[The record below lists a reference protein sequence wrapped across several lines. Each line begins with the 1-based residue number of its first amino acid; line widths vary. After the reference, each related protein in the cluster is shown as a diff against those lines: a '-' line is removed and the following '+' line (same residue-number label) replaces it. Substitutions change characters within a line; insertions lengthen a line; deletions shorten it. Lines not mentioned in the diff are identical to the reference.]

1 MNAHRQLPHYG
12 TSVVAVAAASFVV
25 AYTLPWAAAPLGGLL
40 FVLAPVPLAL
50 ALVRPVGERLRWLQ
64 GACLALLSVVPLLSS
79 VSGGYGVH
87 ITAGVTAALA
97 GAAFLLGGSARR
109 SWAFRP
115 TAAALGALGLALL
128 SWGWYGPGLKNVVLN
143 ASRPSGIAATT
154 PAPRAK
160 LAAPVVSASLP
171 NAALRRVALRTNCRP
186 LKVWTDPVV
195 QYGRAQNLATL
206 TRREHAQRKIG
217 AVGEADRLRRLRETN
232 ARTYARKL
240 ASILDRCDLSSTTVA
255 ALP

>member
-1 MNAHRQLPHYG
+1 MNAPRPLPHYG
-12 TSVVAVAAASFVV
+12 TSVVAVAAASFAL
-25 AYTLPWAAAPLGGLL
+25 AYTLPWVAAPLGGLL
-40 FVLAPVPLAL
+40 FVLAPVPLAF

-79 VSGGYGVH
+79 VSGWYGVH

-97 GAAFLLGGSARR
+97 GAAFLLGGRERR

-128 SWGWYGPGLKNVVLN
+128 SWGWYGPGLKSVVQS
-143 ASRPSGIAATT
+143 AARPSTAATDAK
-154 PAPRAK
+154 APSAE
-160 LAAPVVSASLP
+160 PVVAASLS
-171 NAALRRVALRTNCRP
+171 NVELRRVALRSNCRA
-186 LKVWTDPVV
+186 LKDWTSPVV
-195 QYGRAQNLATL
+195 QYGRAQIQASLA
-206 TRREHAQRKIG
+206 RREVAQRKIG
-217 AVGEADRLRRLRETN
+217 AVHEADRLRDTREAN
-232 ARTYARKL
+232 VRSYARKL